1 MIDRLLV
8 LLTMLVG
15 YSVGYAVLRLA
26 AVPFAPPAAAGAP
39 PAYLLFLPPL
49 LVGFVF
55 ELATGLWERTPGSLG
70 LGPLDVAKPM
80 ALAGL
85 ATASAHLVLRA
96 LAPLPTDLSARETGA
111 LAVWAAASLALIAL
125 ALALW
130 RYWPPPMARL
140 F

>member
-1 MIDRLLV
+1 VIDRLLV

-15 YSVGYAVLRLA
+15 YSVGYAVLRLV
-26 AVPFAPPAAAGAP
+26 AVPIAPPAAAGAP

-49 LVGFVF
+49 LVGFLF
-55 ELATGLWERTPGSLG
+55 EHATGLWEGTPGSLG

-80 ALAGL
+80 AVAGL
-85 ATASAHLVLRA
+85 ATALAHLALRA
-96 LAPLPTDLSARETGA
+96 LVPLPADLPARATGA
-111 LAVWAAASLALIAL
+111 LAIWAAGAVVLIAL

-140 F
+140 S

>member
-1 MIDRLLV
+1 VIDRLLV

-15 YSVGYAVLRLA
+15 YAVGYFAIRLA
-26 AVPFAPPAAAGAP
+26 VAPFGLRAAAGAP

-49 LVGFVF
+49 VVCAVF
-55 ELATGLWERTPGSLG
+55 EHATGLWERTPGSLG
-70 LGPLDVAKPM
+70 LGPLDVVKPM
-80 ALAGL
+80 AVAGL
-85 ATASAHLVLRA
+85 ATAAAYLALRA
-96 LAPLPTDLSARETGA
+96 ALPLPADLSPRETGA
-111 LAVWAAASLALIAL
+111 LAVWAVASLALIAL